1 MIMDLYTIRNELMA
15 GKSIYD
21 LNLRVTYYTRVS
33 TLSSE
38 QLHSLQMTYSARLKS
53 ADSFL

>member
-1 MIMDLYTIRNELMA
+1 MA

-38 QLHSLQMTYSARLKS
+38 QLHSLQTETLRG
-53 ADSFL
+53 